1 MLKKILVNSKNT
13 KYNIIIG
20 KKTFSNLSKIIKNNN
35 KGSKHICII
44 DSKVYKKH
52 KKYED
57 EKKLLEQF
65 GQVYENSNRINSLDN
80 AIKNK
85 HCIIKQEIFFN
96 KSLVFRYF

>member
-44 DSKVYKKH
+44 DSKVYKQH
-52 KKYED
+52 KKYVIKNL
-57 EKKLLEQF
+57 KKL
-65 GQVYENSNRINSLDN
+65 NHRIILFDSILCCNGCVEGLSLG
-80 AIKNK
+80 
-85 HCIIKQEIFFN
+85 
-96 KSLVFRYF
+96 